1 MDLSPILARL
11 KIKLTGFKK
20 VGSSADLDAI
30 GNGVVPV
37 PSCYL
42 IPRSESAEDSE
53 LIGGFEQTQ
62 VVGFSVI
69 LVAANLTDPT
79 GAAALAG
86 LEALRNK
93 IKGALLAWAPEPEIG
108 EPIRFSSGELIKF
121 ENSRLWWAD
130 EFRVTTYLRM
140 T

>member
-11 KIKLTGFKK
+11 KTKLTGFKA
-20 VGSSADLDAI
+20 VGASADIDAI
-30 GNGVVPV
+30 ANGVVPV
-37 PSCYL
+37 PACYL

-62 VVGFSVI
+62 AVGFSII
-69 LVAANLTDPT
+69 LVAANLVDPT

-93 IKGALLAWAPEPEIG
+93 IKGALLAWAPEPEVG
-108 EPIRFSSGELIKF
+108 EPIRFAGGELIKF
-121 ENSRLWWAD
+121 EDRRLWWAD
-130 EFRVTTYLRM
+130 EFRVTTYLRK